1 MSKLRKI
8 KDYFFECCASN
19 VCKDFPLTRGD
30 PEGSLLFYEEL
41 LPDDVL
47 SLRVLR
53 YVSHDTHLWPEEFP
67 DLA

>member
-1 MSKLRKI
+1 M
-8 KDYFFECCASN
+8 DYFFGFHASN
-19 VCKDFPLTRGD
+19 VLYEFPLTWGP
-30 PEGSLLFYEEL
+30 PESILLWYEEL

-53 YVSHDTHLWPEEFP
+53 YVSHDTHHWPEEFP

>member
-1 MSKLRKI
+1 
-8 KDYFFECCASN
+8 
-19 VCKDFPLTRGD
+19 LTVATL
-30 PEGSLLFYEEL
+30 EGTLLFYEEL

-53 YVSHDTHLWPEEFP
+53 YVSHDTHHWPEEFP